1 MPQAACWAAGSRSA
15 AAWQVTDI
23 KEPVDPEVVRRK
35 WSDTLFSGLFYEIFF
50 VTLQATEPV
59 WVCLVSVSVF
69 WSCEAALLVGGGLI
83 GKALH
88 A

>member
-1 MPQAACWAAGSRSA
+1 MPQAACWAAR
-15 AAWQVTDI
+15 QVTDI
-23 KEPVDPEVVRRK
+23 KEPMDPEVVRRQ
-35 WSDTLFSGLFYEIFF
+35 WSGTLFSGLFYEIFLM
-50 VTLQATEPV
+50 TLQATKPM
-59 WVCLVSVSVF
+59 WVCLVPVNVF